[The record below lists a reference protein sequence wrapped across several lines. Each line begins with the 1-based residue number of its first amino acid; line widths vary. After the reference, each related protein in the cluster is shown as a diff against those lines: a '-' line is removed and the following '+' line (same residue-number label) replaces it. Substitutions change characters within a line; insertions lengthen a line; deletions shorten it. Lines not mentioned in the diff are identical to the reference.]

1 MKPDIVKLARI
12 KTLDD
17 LRARSE
23 ALGISLPAHD
33 GGAGPALRRPASVG
47 NRSVGNRWAILPMEG
62 WDGDRT
68 GRPTDA
74 VHRRWRRFGESG
86 AKLIWGGEAVAVHP
100 DGRAN
105 PNQLVSSDSNEDG
118 LRSLRQTLVSSHS
131 ERFGT
136 TDDLFIGLQLTHSGR
151 FARPDG
157 APAPRIAY
165 RHPILDARV
174 GVTHDATI
182 LSDGELDALV
192 VAFVDAAKRAQRA
205 GFDFVDVKHCHG
217 YLGHELL
224 TAVDRPGPYGGDLTG
239 RTHFLRQICEGI
251 RHEAPGLEI
260 GVRLSLFD
268 FVPFHPGDDGV
279 GVGEAQPQPDGAG
292 YRHAFGGDTSGEGI
306 DLTETHEFLSM
317 CPALGVRLI
326 CTTAGSP
333 YYVPHIQRPALYPPS
348 DGYRPPEDPLVGVA
362 RQLGA
367 TADVCR
373 AHPDLL
379 FVGSGYTYLQEWLPH
394 VAEAVVASGGADFI
408 GLGRMALSYPD
419 LPVDAAGGGG
429 LDKGRICRT
438 FSDCTTAPRNGLV
451 SGCFPLDPFYRD
463 SEAYAKLTEIKR
475 SQKA

>member
-1 MKPDIVKLARI
+1 MKPDIVKLARL
-12 KTLDD
+12 KTAED
-17 LRARSE
+17 LLARAD
-23 ALGISLPAHD
+23 ALGIALPFQPE
-33 GGAGPALRRPASVG
+33 GAGSALSQTVTVG
-47 NRSVGNRWAILPMEG
+47 NRLVGNRWAILPMEG
-62 WDGDRT
+62 WDGDRS

-74 VHRRWRRFGESG
+74 VHRRWKRFGQSG

-105 PNQLVSSDSNEDG
+105 PNQLISNDANQDA
-118 LRSLRQTLVSSHS
+118 LRSLRETLVSAHA
-131 ERFGT
+131 ERFGST
-136 TDDLFIGLQLTHSGR
+136 NDLLVGLQLTHSGR

-157 APAPRIAY
+157 TAAPRVAY

-174 GVTHDATI
+174 GVADDDAI
-182 LSDGELDALV
+182 LSDAELDALV
-192 VAFVDAAKRAQRA
+192 LAFVEAAKRAQQA

-224 TAVDRPGPYGGDLTG
+224 TAVDRPGPYGGDLAG
-239 RTHFLRQICEGI
+239 RTHFLRQICDGI
-251 RHEAPGLEI
+251 RNEAPGLDV

-268 FVPFHPGDDGV
+268 FVPYRPGEDGV
-279 GVGEAQPQPDGAG
+279 GVCESCPEGGE
-292 YRHAFGGDTSGEGI
+292 YRHAFGGDGSGEGT
-306 DLTETHEFLSM
+306 DLAETHEFLSM
-317 CPALGVRLI
+317 LPSLGVRLV

-362 RQLGA
+362 RQISA
-367 TADVCR
+367 TSEVCG

-394 VAEAVVASGGADFI
+394 VAEAVIAGGGADFI

-419 LPVDAAGGGG
+419 LPVDAHAAGA

-451 SGCFPLDPFYRD
+451 SGCFPLDPFYRESD
-463 SEAYAKLTEIKR
+463 AYAKLTEIKR
-475 SQKA
+475 RQKD